1 VCGVTKADF
10 VPFVDGQ
17 EIATHVA
24 RAVHAELINPTTL
37 ELIIETSENFPSRP
51 GQFVS
56 FLWSDDE

>member
-1 VCGVTKADF
+1 MCGVSKADF

-17 EIATHVA
+17 EIATHLA

-37 ELIIETSENFPSRP
+37 ELIIETEESFASKP
-51 GQFVS
+51 GQFMS